1 VRGTP
6 AGGIAGP
13 DLTHVA
19 SRRTLAAG
27 AVPNTPGHMAGW
39 IANPQAL
46 KPGSR
51 MPPVPLTPDEFRLIR
66 HYMQSL
72 R

>member
-1 VRGTP
+1 
-6 AGGIAGP
+6 
-13 DLTHVA
+13 
-19 SRRTLAAG
+19 
-27 AVPNTPGHMAGW
+27 VPNTPGHMAGW

-51 MPPVPLTPDEFRLIR
+51 MPPVPLTPDEFRLIH
-66 HYMQSL
+66 HYLQSL